1 MERVSF
7 APGKV
12 FITVEPAIQV
22 EGGLPPGR
30 HVFELI
36 VVNDK
41 ETKSVPVTLTVLIAG
56 SG

>member
-12 FITVEPAIQV
+12 FITVEPVIQV
-22 EGGLPPGR
+22 EGDLPPGQ
-30 HVFELI
+30 HVFELV

-41 ETKSVPVTLTVLIAG
+41 DAQSVPVTLTVLIATTR
-56 SG
+56 

>member
-22 EGGLPPGR
+22 EGGLPPGE

-41 ETKSVPVTLTVLIAG
+41 DAQSVPVTLTVLIANTR
-56 SG
+56 